1 MRNAVRAVGVAG
13 LAVVP
18 LLGGAA
24 GVSAAEGAS
33 PAPGGSPSPAVRL
46 EYHVA
51 QNLALEAGEDISFSL
66 DGMPPEW
73 DKVEVTSPALQ
84 EPITLTPLKKGST
97 QSVQVDAPGTD
108 HRVRSGLRAG
118 TYPVTATSHGR
129 TVATAQLKVL
139 AENTAQIYRFV
150 IGPRNASPG
159 SGTPAS
165 LRPGSD
171 VRVVLTDLRA
181 APGEDSLTV
190 TSPIF
195 KGSLTIKTDS
205 PDNPGCKCDDPGT
218 VYAGHGE
225 LRGDVPNGR
234 YTVAVVSHH
243 GQQTTKQ
250 HVTIAGQ
257 PVADGGDPSWA
268 VTGGVAATGLA
279 LASGRAFAVRRRRSR
294 KAAPSA

>member
-1 MRNAVRAVGVAG
+1 M
-13 LAVVP
+13 
-18 LLGGAA
+18 
-24 GVSAAEGAS
+24 
-33 PAPGGSPSPAVRL
+33 
-46 EYHVA
+46 A
-51 QNLALEAGEDISFSL
+51 QNLPLEAGDDISFSL
-66 DGMPPEW
+66 EGMPPGW
-73 DKVEVTSPALQ
+73 DRVEVTSPALQ
-84 EPITLTPLKKGST
+84 EPIPLTPLKKGST

-129 TVATAQLKVL
+129 TIATAQLKVL
-139 AENTAQIYRFV
+139 AENAAQIYRLV

-165 LRPGSD
+165 LRPGSE

-181 APGEDSLTV
+181 APGEDSLTA

-195 KGSLTIKTDS
+195 KGPLTIRTGS
-205 PDNPGCKCDDPGT
+205 PDDPGCKCDDPGT
-218 VYAGHGE
+218 VYAGHGQ
-225 LRGDVPNGR
+225 LRRDVSDGR
-234 YTVAVVSHH
+234 YTVTVVSHH

-257 PVADGGDPSWA
+257 PVADGSGPSWA
-268 VTGGVAATGLA
+268 VAGGVAAAGLA
-279 LASGRAFAVRRRRSR
+279 LASGGALAVRRRRSR